1 MKLHVPAPHRLA
13 PSVAIAT
20 ALAVALAGCTTT
32 SSPGPTATA
41 ISTATPTQA
50 ATPTPTAAPPTA
62 APTAPAPTEIPT
74 ATPELPAWVCDG
86 SQVHLPGTVVR
97 AQQIGLGTSD
107 EAGLGRVEFMFQ
119 APAGTRTVPEILV
132 RESKPPFTA
141 DPSGQPLDVGGSAWA
156 TIVLQGG
163 TGLDENYQPTYTGKD
178 DIVMDASPIREV
190 RRAGDFEAVSTWI
203 VGLDAPYCV
212 RVYTTAS
219 GASGVSSL
227 VVEFRAK

>member
-1 MKLHVPAPHRLA
+1 MTTIR
-13 PSVAIAT
+13 PSVPLTALAAIT
-20 ALAVALAGCTTT
+20 LAVALAGCNAT
-32 SSPGPTATA
+32 SSPSPATTASPTAT
-41 ISTATPTQA
+41 STPIATA
-50 ATPTPTAAPPTA
+50 VPPTA
-62 APTAPAPTEIPT
+62 TPTAPAPTQIAT
-74 ATPELPAWVCDG
+74 TTPELPAWVCDG

-97 AQQIGLGTSD
+97 AQQIGFGSSD

-119 APAGTRTVPEILV
+119 GPPGTPTVPEILV

-141 DPSGQPLDVGGSAWA
+141 DPSGQPLEVQGSAWA

-163 TGLDENYQPTYTGKD
+163 TGLDENMQPTYTGKD
-178 DIVMDASPIREV
+178 DFVMDASPIREV

-212 RVYTTAS
+212 RVYRAAP

-227 VVEFRAK
+227 IVEFRAR